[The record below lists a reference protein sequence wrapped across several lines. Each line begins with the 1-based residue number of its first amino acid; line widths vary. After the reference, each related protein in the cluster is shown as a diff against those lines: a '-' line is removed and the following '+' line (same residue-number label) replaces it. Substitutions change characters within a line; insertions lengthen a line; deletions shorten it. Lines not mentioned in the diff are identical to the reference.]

1 MYSIKIQHTVS
12 DFDHWKL
19 GYDGDAEHRR
29 AAGCTSAIIS
39 RSPVNADGSTDITA
53 ILQFADQSA
62 AHAFLDN
69 PALAETMKTA
79 GVIGIPDVQITELV
93 ESSSY

>member
-1 MYSIKIQHTVS
+1 MYIITIQHTVS

-29 AAGCTSAIIS
+29 AAGCTSATVS
-39 RSPVNADGSTDITA
+39 RSPANADGSTDITA
-53 ILQFADQSA
+53 FLQFPDQAA

-69 PALAETMKTA
+69 PELAEAMKAA

-93 ESSSY
+93 ETSSD